1 MQFLDFSLIRM
12 ISERI
17 VRKVFLAL
25 DARWEARWKDLNDY
39 ARETDTLDVL
49 EDFPYQRVAFD
60 DGVVRDYNFAAQ
72 FRPKF
77 IPAAETE
84 VDETKYGWGKEKV
97 LIPGDKGLRRGK
109 YEIIEKLGAI
119 QFFHFQS

>member
-1 MQFLDFSLIRM
+1 MF
-12 ISERI
+12 SERT
-17 VRKVFLAL
+17 VRKVFLVL

-72 FRPKF
+72 AQFRPKF
-77 IPAAETE
+77 ISAAETNE
-84 VDETKYGWGKEKV
+84 NFGLGVAY
-97 LIPGDKGLRRGK
+97 LNKGLR
-109 YEIIEKLGAI
+109 
-119 QFFHFQS
+119 